1 MKTGG
6 EYLSLPERACGR
18 TPHAVV
24 NRTERRF
31 TMADKPCHAGDQQR
45 AFMNAAEQRRDPNL
59 MLNWT
64 DRIIHMR
71 KEVHEVGTSTRVT
84 MLRRT

>member
-1 MKTGG
+1 
-6 EYLSLPERACGR
+6 
-18 TPHAVV
+18 VV

-31 TMADKPCHAGDQQR
+31 TMADKPVTPVIAAGLYGYQHI
-45 AFMNAAEQRRDPNL
+45 NAAEQRRDPNL

-84 MLRRT
+84 MLHRT